1 MSKSNVLEL
10 AKKLVAAIEKEE
22 QTNKVMLKDIPVGGK
37 FDTGIG
43 RFIVLEQKEDSTA
56 VITEDLYREDV
67 KFDDDCTEYRKSS
80 LRELCEC
87 EILNEFSDEFGE
99 ENICTNEAG
108 LVTVDG
114 QEVFGK
120 LLTKVRPLTFDEAR
134 EYNDLL
140 ANKDLPDWYWTC
152 TPWSTKGRGWEYS
165 IVGISSSGVIGS
177 SSCSNCL
184 GVRLFCI
191 LKSNIFVSKVEEVM
205 N

>member
-10 AKKLVAAIEKEE
+10 ARKLVAAIEKED
-22 QTNKVMLKDIPVGGK
+22 QKNKVMLKDIPVGGK

-43 RFIVLEQKEDSTA
+43 RFIVLEQKEDSTV
-56 VITEDLYREDV
+56 VITENLYREDV

-80 LRELCEC
+80 LRELCEG
-87 EILNEFSDEFGE
+87 EILNEFSEEFGK

-140 ANKDLPDWYWTC
+140 VNKGLTDWYWTC
-152 TPWSTKGRGWEYS
+152 TSWSTKERGWEYS
-165 IVGISSSGVIGS
+165 VAVVSPSGFVFLNDYD
-177 SSCSNCL
+177 CSL
-184 GVRLFCI
+184 GVRPVCI
-191 LKSNIFVSKVEEVM
+191 LKSNIFVSKVEEE
-205 N
+205 

>member
-1 MSKSNVLEL
+1 MSKSNILEL
-10 AKKLVAAIEKEE
+10 AKKLVAAIEKED
-22 QTNKVMLKDIPVGGK
+22 QKNKVILKDIPVGGK

-56 VITEDLYREDV
+56 VITEDLYREGV
-67 KFDDDCTEYRKSS
+67 EFDGACTDYKKSS
-80 LRELCEC
+80 LRELCEG
-87 EILNEFSDEFGE
+87 EILNEFSEEFGK
-99 ENICTNEAG
+99 ENICTNEDG

-140 ANKDLPDWYWTC
+140 VNKDLPDWYWTC
-152 TPWSTKGRGWEYS
+152 TSWSTKERGWVYS
-165 IVGISSSGVIGS
+165 VAVVSPSGRINYNYF
-177 SSCSNCL
+177 SNSR
-184 GVRLFCI
+184 GVRPFCI

>member
-10 AKKLVAAIEKEE
+10 AKKLVAAIEKED
-22 QTNKVMLKDIPVGGK
+22 QKNKVMLKDIPIGGK
-37 FDTGIG
+37 FATGIG
-43 RFIVLEQKEDSTA
+43 RFIVLEQKEDSTV
-56 VITEDLYREDV
+56 VIAEGLYRENV
-67 KFDDDCTEYRKSS
+67 KFDDDCTEYRKSL
-80 LRELCEC
+80 LRELCEG

-140 ANKDLPDWYWTC
+140 VNKDLPDWYWTC
-152 TPWSTKGRGWEYS
+152 TSWSTKERGWKYS
-165 IVGISSSGVIGS
+165 VAVVSPSGDINSIGC
-177 SSCSNCL
+177 SCSD
-184 GVRLFCI
+184 GVRPFCI
-191 LKSNIFVSKVEEVM
+191 LKSNIFVSKVEEE
-205 N
+205 